1 MRFAKFIHRWT
12 GRPHLVALDQ
22 IAEVGT
28 DNNGTYLRLV
38 DSKEYVI
45 LKGTIEDAMTV
56 LEVAKRT
63 YTVFGWVTGDIGHE
77 RFIGTPERAK
87 ETAKYGTV
95 IPVYT
100 MEEDD
105 A

>member
-1 MRFAKFIHRWT
+1 MRFAKFTHRWT

-28 DNNGTYLRLV
+28 DNFGTYVRLIG
-38 DSKEYVI
+38 SKDPIV
-45 LKGTIEDAMTV
+45 LAGTIEEAMTV

-63 YTVFGWVTGDIGHE
+63 YTVFGWVTKEIGRE
-77 RFIGTPERAK
+77 RFIGTLEKAK
-87 ETAKYGTV
+87 EAAKYGEV